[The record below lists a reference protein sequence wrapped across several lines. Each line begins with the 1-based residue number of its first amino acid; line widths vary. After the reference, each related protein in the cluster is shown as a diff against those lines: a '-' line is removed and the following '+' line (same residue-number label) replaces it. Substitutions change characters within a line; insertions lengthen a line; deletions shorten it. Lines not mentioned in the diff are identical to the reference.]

1 MAEIRVHDDDE
12 VARCELQAVDVGG
25 SEAEFT
31 SACADLDAGGCVD
44 FLELGGDFLGSVWGA
59 VVDDDEFPVEF
70 AVALWLVMAV
80 RCKRAVGVATYF
92 SSNVLA
98 SSHVIMGRLRRSL

>member
-1 MAEIRVHDDDE
+1 MVAEIRVHDDDE
-12 VARCELQAVDVGG
+12 VARGELQAVDVGG
-25 SEAEFT
+25 SETKFT
-31 SACADLDAGGCVD
+31 GARADLDAGGCVD
-44 FLELGGDFLGSVWGA
+44 FLELGGDFLGAVGGA

-70 AVALWLVMAV
+70 AVKQSLVVAL
-80 RCKRAVGVATYF
+80 RCEGVGVATYF